1 MTLVDIRGLTK
12 RYGHVPALQGI
23 DLCIEEGEIFGL
35 LGPNGAGKTTTV
47 EILAGLRSRDGGE
60 VRVLGL
66 DPGRERDRLV
76 KWLALQPQR
85 FDFLDNVTVD
95 EMVRFYAALYGVR
108 DRHRLERLL
117 ERLGLSERRTARFH
131 HLSGGQRQRLSLV
144 LTLLGDPKLV
154 ILDEPTTGLDPQA
167 RHQIHDLIQQIRA
180 EGRTVLLTTHYLE
193 EAERLC
199 DRVAIMDHGKVLA
212 CEAPHALIN
221 RFGGQTR
228 VEVSYTGNPTGIDAL
243 PGVVRTLREDSGY
256 IYWSVDVNAT
266 LNAIFTQASER
277 GVAIERMEIRPP
289 TLEDVFLQ
297 LTGRHFR
304 D

>member
-1 MTLVDIRGLTK
+1 MAVVEIRGLTK
-12 RYGHVPALQGI
+12 RYGDVLALQGVEF
-23 DLCIEEGEIFGL
+23 CIEEGEIFGL

-66 DPGRERDRLV
+66 DPAREREQLV
-76 KWLALQPQR
+76 QRLALQPQR
-85 FDFLDNVTVD
+85 FDFLDNVTID
-95 EMVRFYAALYGVR
+95 EMVRFYAALYGVH
-108 DRHRLERLL
+108 DWHRVEQLL

-131 HLSGGQRQRLSLV
+131 HLSSGQRQRLNLL
-144 LTLLGDPKLV
+144 LTLLGNPQLV

-167 RHQIHDLIQQIRA
+167 RHQMHELIQQIRA

-199 DRVAIMDHGKVLA
+199 DRVAIIDHGKVLA
-212 CEAPHALIN
+212 CEAPQVLIN
-221 RFGGQTR
+221 RLGGQTR
-228 VEVSYTGNPTGIDAL
+228 IEFACTGSMKGMDTL
-243 PGVVRTLREDSGY
+243 PGVVRALREDSVY
-256 IYWSVDVNAT
+256 ICWSVNVSAT
-266 LNAIFTQASER
+266 LDAVFAQAREHGIVLQR
-277 GVAIERMEIRPP
+277 LEIRPP